1 MLMKK
6 FIVFLLLQISVLPT
20 MATGQSGDVIYL
32 DGESWN
38 LLWEPINSNPTVY
51 ARLKAFLPERR
62 DWSTANGDGYTA
74 FWEIKNGYLCLKQI
88 EIEILG
94 SIQTYDT
101 EALKKPFAPYYKKKE
116 IRASWFSGEVRAGC
130 GKHIRYVHDGFDRN
144 FETEQ
149 ILTIQNGKVIK
160 AVTYHNYRVPGLKI
174 NEASKIISR
183 RFPWWKFPE
192 YRGKNIVCIICDTEM
207 SKDGHFLDC
216 YISKMYLLYSHKQI
230 EEDVSLIRA
239 IKETLRSI
247 YPWETI
253 VANGKSQMI
262 EYPIIAIGLEEETN

>member
-38 LLWEPINSNPTVY
+38 LLWEPINSDPTVY

-88 EIEILG
+88 EIEILD

-149 ILTIQNGKVIK
+149 VLTIQNGKVIK

>member
-20 MATGQSGDVIYL
+20 MATGQLGDVIYL

-38 LLWEPINSNPTVY
+38 LLWEPINSDSTVY

-144 FETEQ
+144 LETEQ
-149 ILTIQNGKVIK
+149 VLTIQNGKVIK
-160 AVTYHNYRVPGLKI
+160 AVTYHNYQTPGLNIKK
-174 NEASKIISR
+174 ASKIISR

-192 YRGKNIVCIICDTEM
+192 YRGEKIACIICNTEM
-207 SKDGHFLDC
+207 SEDGHFLDC
-216 YISKMYLLYSHKQI
+216 YISHIGLSSSYKQI
-230 EEDVSLIRA
+230 EDKVSLIRA

-253 VANGKSQMI
+253 VANGKGQMI

>member
-1 MLMKK
+1 MKK

-38 LLWEPINSNPTVY
+38 LLWEPINSDPTVY

-88 EIEILG
+88 EIEILD

-101 EALKKPFAPYYKKKE
+101 ETLKKPFAPYYKKKG

-149 ILTIQNGKVIK
+149 VLTIQNGKVIK

>member
-1 MLMKK
+1 MKK

-38 LLWEPINSNPTVY
+38 LLWEPINSDPTVY

-160 AVTYHNYRVPGLKI
+160 AVTYHNYRIPGLKI

>member
-1 MLMKK
+1 MKK

-38 LLWEPINSNPTVY
+38 LLWEPINSDPTVY
-51 ARLKAFLPERR
+51 ARLKVFLPERR

-88 EIEILG
+88 EIEILD

-149 ILTIQNGKVIK
+149 VLTIQNGKVIK

>member
-38 LLWEPINSNPTVY
+38 LLWEPINSDPTVY

-88 EIEILG
+88 EIEILD

-160 AVTYHNYRVPGLKI
+160 AVTYHNYRIPGLKI

>member
-1 MLMKK
+1 MKK

-38 LLWEPINSNPTVY
+38 LLWEPINSAPTVY

-88 EIEILG
+88 EIEILD

-149 ILTIQNGKVIK
+149 VLTIQNGKVIK